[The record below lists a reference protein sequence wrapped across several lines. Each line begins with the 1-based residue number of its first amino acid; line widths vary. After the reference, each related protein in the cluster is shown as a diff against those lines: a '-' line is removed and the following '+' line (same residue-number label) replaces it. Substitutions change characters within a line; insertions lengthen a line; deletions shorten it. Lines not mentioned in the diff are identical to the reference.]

1 MINKPAS
8 KSHLSNDHGKVA
20 SYKAKLILRILFSV
34 ILSQEQ
40 NLVIKEIRI
49 HGRGGQGG
57 VTAAEL
63 LARAA
68 FKEGKWVQAIPFFG
82 AERRGAPVKAFARL
96 SDEPILI
103 RSQVYSPDYVVVLD
117 ASLLD
122 LVDITEGLKKDG
134 IIIINTRKKPEEI
147 DIKQRRLAT
156 VDATGIA
163 LELQLIVAGLPVL
176 NTTMLGAFA
185 KATEEVKLESVLEVI
200 REEWKGA
207 AGEKNAKGAALAYE
221 RLVKNW

>member
-1 MINKPAS
+1 M
-8 KSHLSNDHGKVA
+8 L
-20 SYKAKLILRILFSV
+20 
-34 ILSQEQ
+34 
-40 NLVIKEIRI
+40 KEIRI

-68 FKEGKWVQAIPFFG
+68 FKEGRWVQAIPFFG

-96 SDEPILI
+96 ADEPILI

-117 ASLLD
+117 STLLEM
-122 LVDITEGLKKDG
+122 VDVAEGLKKDG
-134 IIIINTRKKPEEI
+134 VIIINTVKKPEEMNI
-147 DIKQRRLAT
+147 RHGRLAT

-163 LELQLIVAGLPVL
+163 LELQLLVAGLPVL

-185 KATEEVKLESVLEVI
+185 RATEEVKLESVLEVI
-200 REEWKGA
+200 RQEWKGA
-207 AGEKNAKGAALAYE
+207 AGEKNAQAASLAYE
-221 RLVKNW
+221 RLVKDW